1 MNRPRIAFSNR
12 WMFGRVMLDESVC
25 REVIRCVLG
34 IDVERIEYLN
44 AEQVLEPSVD
54 SRGVR
59 MDVYVRDSERVY
71 DIEMQAGAEPLLCH
85 RFRYIQS
92 VLDTTTLAPGKDY
105 DELPESFIVFICAH
119 DPFDCGIPVYTI
131 ERCCLERPDLPA
143 GCSAHW
149 IALNASAWNALPH
162 GALRDLLH
170 YTKNGSLGADPLV
183 RRIDAIVAAANNDRK
198 WVDKVF
204 YCVSTIEENDA
215 RRARILERLAIK
227 KGLEEGRKEGHKEG
241 LAEGRAEGRA
251 EGLAEGRAAT
261 EARYSALIEHLL
273 AENRLDDIRA
283 MTSDAA
289 RRDALF
295 AEFKL

>member
-12 WMFGRVMLDESVC
+12 WMFGRVMLDESIC

-34 IDVERIEYLN
+34 IDAERIEYLN

-85 RFRYIQS
+85 RFRYYQS

-289 RRDALF
+289 RRNALF